1 MFETIRNRLIL
12 IALVVATS
20 LFYLFPRDVTVR
32 EQGQD
37 GAMRDTVITRVPLK
51 LGLDLQGGMH
61 LKLELDETNRVSAD
75 KSRDLDLARTVLLK
89 RIDEFGVTEPV
100 IQKLGDERIVVELAG
115 ITDPGRAEAIVNRTA
130 ALEFVITDET
140 NALPAALPA
149 MDRALAQL
157 GISAEPGAA
166 PATASQVQDLITGGR
181 DSGQQASPD
190 SGAAP
195 ALDTAGAAA
204 PVAAGGPILQALIQ
218 PATSYGFDA
227 VPGEYAVRETAYIRV
242 DTLLRVPEVARLMP
256 RSLKWRWAR
265 TPTAV
270 GAEQVR
276 MLYVLENEA
285 IITGERLDNAV
296 AQLDQMT
303 NRPIVTFTLDRAG
316 ARRFGSQTAVHIG
329 DFMAI
334 VLDDYVQ
341 GRPPVIQGRIDRTGQ
356 IEMGGRSIQDAQD
369 LALVL
374 NAGALPIPLKIVE
387 RREIGA
393 SLGEDSIRGGIIA
406 GIVGTV
412 LIILIMIGYYRIAG
426 ALSIVALGLYLLFT
440 LGALSA
446 IDAVLTLP
454 GLAGLVLSIGMAV
467 DANVLIFERIREELI
482 AGKSVRLAV
491 SEGFKHAMSAI
502 IDSNVTMVLT
512 ALFLF
517 QFGTG
522 PVQGFAV
529 TLILGVLAS
538 MFSAIF
544 VTRTL
549 FMMWLE
555 RRDPAS
561 TTLSI

>member
-1 MFETIRNRLIL
+1 MFESTRNRLIL

-20 LFYLFPRDVTVR
+20 LFYLFPRDVRVR
-32 EQGQD
+32 EQAAD
-37 GAMRDTVITRVPLK
+37 GTMRDTLITRVPLK

-61 LKLELDETNRVSAD
+61 MKLELDETNRVSSD
-75 KSRDLDLARTVLLK
+75 RSRDIDLARTVLLK

-100 IQKLGDERIVVELAG
+100 IQKLGDDRIVVELAG

-130 ALEFVITDET
+130 ALEFAITDET
-140 NALPAALPA
+140 NALATALPS
-149 MDRALAQL
+149 MDRVLSQL
-157 GISAEPGAA
+157 GVSAGPGVTA
-166 PATASQVQDLITGGR
+166 PTSSQVQDLIGGTTG
-181 DSGQQASPD
+181 DSGATPAD
-190 SGAAP
+190 SGAA
-195 ALDTAGAAA
+195 AAGDTAATPAVA
-204 PVAAGGPILQALIQ
+204 PGGPILQALIE
-218 PATSYGFDA
+218 PATARGFDA
-227 VPGEYAVRETAYIRV
+227 VPGEYVVLETAYPRV
-242 DTLLRVPEVARLMP
+242 DSMLRLPEVARLLP
-256 RSLKWRWAR
+256 RSVRWRWAR

-270 GAEQVR
+270 GAEQFR
-276 MLYVLENEA
+276 MLYVLENET
-285 IITGERLDNAV
+285 IVTGERLQTAT
-296 AQLDQMT
+296 AQIDPMK
-303 NRPIVTFTLDRAG
+303 NRPVVNFTLDRAG
-316 ARRFGSQTAVHIG
+316 ARRFGAQTGQHVG

-334 VLDDYVQ
+334 ILDDHVQ
-341 GRPPVIQGRIDRTGQ
+341 GRPPIINGRIDRQGQ
-356 IEMGGRSIQDAQD
+356 IELTGRTIQEAQD

-374 NAGALPIPLKIVE
+374 NAGALPVPLRIVE

-412 LIILIMIGYYRIAG
+412 LVVLVMIGYYRMAG
-426 ALSIVALGLYLLFT
+426 VLSIIALCLYLLFT
-440 LGALSA
+440 LGALAA
-446 IDAVLTLP
+446 IGATLTLP

-482 AGKSVRLAV
+482 GGKSVRLAV
-491 SEGFKHAMSAI
+491 NEGFKHAMSAI
-502 IDSNVTMVLT
+502 VDSNVTMVLT

>member
-12 IALVVATS
+12 IAIVVATS
-20 LFYLFPRDVTVR
+20 LFYLFPRDVRVR
-32 EQGQD
+32 EQGAD
-37 GAMRDTVITRVPLK
+37 GVMRDTVVTRVPLK

-61 LKLELDETNRVSAD
+61 LKLELDETNRVSDD
-75 KSRDLDLARTVLLK
+75 KPRDIELARTVLLK

-115 ITDPGRAEAIVNRTA
+115 ITDPGRAENIVNRTA
-130 ALEFVITDET
+130 ALEFVLTDET
-140 NALPAALPA
+140 NALATALPA

-157 GISAEPGAA
+157 GVTAGPGAPA
-166 PATASQVQDLITGGR
+166 PAVSQVQDLITGAGR
-181 DSGQQASPD
+181 DSGTATPD
-190 SGAAP
+190 SSGAATP
-195 ALDTAGAAA
+195 DTTTAASAA
-204 PVAAGGPILQALIQ
+204 PAGGPILQALIQ
-218 PATSYGFDA
+218 PAASYGFDP
-227 VPGEYAVRETAYIRV
+227 VPGEYAVSETAYVRV
-242 DTLLRVPEVARLMP
+242 DSLLRVPEVARLLP
-256 RSLKWRWAR
+256 RGIRWRWAR
-265 TPTAV
+265 TPISA

-276 MLYVLENEA
+276 MLYALSEEA

-303 NRPIVTFTLDRAG
+303 NRPIVTFSLDRAG
-316 ARRFGSQTAVHIG
+316 ARRFGAQTGQHIG

-356 IEMGGRSIQDAQD
+356 IEMGGRTIQEAQD

-393 SLGEDSIRGGIIA
+393 SLGDDSIRA
-406 GIVGTV
+406 GITALLVGTALV
-412 LIILIMIGYYRIAG
+412 VLIMIGYYRMAG
-426 ALSIVALGLYLLFT
+426 VLAVMALGLYVLFT
-440 LGALSA
+440 LAGLSA
-446 IDAVLTLP
+446 IQATLTLP
-454 GLAGLVLSIGMAV
+454 GLAGLVLSIGIAV
-467 DANVLIFERIREELI
+467 DANVLIFERIREELV
-482 AGKSVRLAV
+482 AGKSVRLSV
-491 SEGFKHAMSAI
+491 NEGFRHAMSAI
-502 IDSNVTMVLT
+502 VDSNVSTVLT

-522 PVQGFAV
+522 PVKGFAV
-529 TLILGVLAS
+529 TLIMGIIAS

-549 FMMWLE
+549 FLIWLE